1 MVHKKHFGVYGVA
14 YANGHLLCIKKKTGP
29 YKNRFDLPGG
39 SQKESEGLTETLV
52 REIMEETGYG
62 VSNYGHSRCYD
73 VFVQEHSTD
82 AVVHHIFV
90 LYTIK
95 VIKKYAKLPELIDE
109 INDSAGP
116 IWLEISDLTAENTSP
131 LVARVLEELKGESDE
146 TLFDVKKYKNWIISK
161 D

>member
-14 YANGHLLCIKKKTGP
+14 YANGHLLCIKKKIGP
-29 YKNRFDLPGG
+29 YKNRFDVPGG

-73 VFVQEHSTD
+73 VFVEDNSTD
-82 AVVHHIFV
+82 DIIHHIFV

-95 VIKKYAKLPELIDE
+95 VIKKYDKLPELTHE
-109 INDSAGP
+109 TNDSAGP
-116 IWLEISDLTAENTSP
+116 IWVEISDLTAENTSP